1 MCRSILDHLWAFQ
14 NSALTLFSIEQRQF
28 SQGTVHF
35 TRAPLMCTVYLSKTP
50 ILIDVRISKTGPTW
64 LNCHLLGR

>member
-1 MCRSILDHLWAFQ
+1 MRRSDLDHLWAFQ

-35 TRAPLMCTVYLSKTP
+35 TRAPLMCKVY
-50 ILIDVRISKTGPTW
+50 
-64 LNCHLLGR
+64 